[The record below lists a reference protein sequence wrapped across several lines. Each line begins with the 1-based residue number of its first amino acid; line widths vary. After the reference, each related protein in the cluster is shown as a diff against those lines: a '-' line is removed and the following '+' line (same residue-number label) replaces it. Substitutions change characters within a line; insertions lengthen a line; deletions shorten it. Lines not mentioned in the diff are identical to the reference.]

1 MLCTYSVLYGCTR
14 QHSPCIPAKYPSE
27 EGTCQA
33 FGFLTSEVS
42 VYAEYNVDF
51 GGLSG
56 LAPERALPEG
66 WRKPVAA
73 HQQVKAADTQLR
85 QGASLTQLHSF
96 LLEFFDCLEL
106 DYDVCEVICL

>member
-1 MLCTYSVLYGCTR
+1 MKLQQMCQMQCTYSALHGLHKPADIPR
-14 QHSPCIPAKYPSE
+14 SLIPAK
-27 EGTCQA
+27 C
-33 FGFLTSEVS
+33 TSEVS

-51 GGLSG
+51 GGLCG

-66 WRKPVAA
+66 WRAPSAA

-85 QGASLTQLHSF
+85 QGASLGQLHSF

-106 DYDVCEVICL
+106 DYDVCEVNSL